1 MIESATVIARG
12 TARVPGSCG
21 ELAQG
26 MIDGEYFLVSC
37 PIDMYSTATVEFI
50 HGSGKVHAPADAPK
64 SRRAVELTLECLGRF
79 DVDVSLT
86 LSSPLPRGKGMASST
101 ADVSASI
108 AATVAALG
116 AESAISPSE
125 IARLA
130 LRIEPSD
137 GVMLPGI
144 SRFDHRQGRVA
155 ETIGLPPPMR
165 VLALDFGG
173 SVDTLE
179 FNSVN
184 REDILQCM
192 QPAFE
197 NALALITRGI
207 ESGCPDYI
215 AAGATSSAVTNQKL
229 LYKPQLDPV
238 LRLADAEGALGVN
251 VAHSGTILGMLFEDA
266 PELTRRAALRARH
279 TLPGLRRT
287 YDLRIVAG
295 GILAGETL
303 PDTEEARQW
312 QLSP

>member
-1 MIESATVIARG
+1 
-12 TARVPGSCG
+12 
-21 ELAQG
+21 
-26 MIDGEYFLVSC
+26 
-37 PIDMYSTATVEFI
+37 
-50 HGSGKVHAPADAPK
+50 
-64 SRRAVELTLECLGRF
+64 
-79 DVDVSLT
+79 
-86 LSSPLPRGKGMASST
+86 MASST

-116 AESAISPSE
+116 AESVMSPSE

-144 SRFDHRQGRVA
+144 SRFDHRRGRVA
-155 ETIGLPPPMR
+155 DTIGSASTHASP
-165 VLALDFGG
+165 VALDFGG
-173 SVDTLE
+173 VVDTLA
-179 FNSVN
+179 FNRVN
-184 REDILQCM
+184 REDVLLRLQ
-192 QPAFE
+192 PTFE
-197 NALALITRGI
+197 EALDLITHGV
-207 ESGCPDYI
+207 EQGSSEDV
-215 AAGATSSAVTNQKL
+215 AAGATLSAVANQKL
-229 LYKPQLDPV
+229 LYKPQLDSV

-266 PELTRRAALRARH
+266 PELTRRAALRAWR